1 MNIFKIADNESGLT
15 QQEIAHA
22 LRQSLEDRHPRRV
35 LILPPDFT
43 RYHSNAGF
51 ITNTYYHILQ
61 NMGAEVDIMPA
72 LGTHEPMTGPYHVRR
87 RTLRKADSPQLAH

>member
-72 LGTHEPMTGPYHVRR
+72 LGTHEPMTEEQALAMFGDVPY
-87 RTLRKADSPQLAH
+87 S